1 MLRCETY
8 QHSPSAYV
16 SSSEYWVHELSI
28 DFKKWGGERV
38 PDLSCCNSAEFK
50 LQAEIARMKE
60 REAWAAAEEAE

>member
-1 MLRCETY
+1 M
-8 QHSPSAYV
+8 